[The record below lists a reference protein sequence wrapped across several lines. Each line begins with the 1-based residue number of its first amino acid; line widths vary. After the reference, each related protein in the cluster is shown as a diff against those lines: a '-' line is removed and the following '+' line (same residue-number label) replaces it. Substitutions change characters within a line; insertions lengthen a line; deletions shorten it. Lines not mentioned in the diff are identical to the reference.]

1 MDFDTFHRRAHEAFR
16 SIPREFREGVDG
28 LTVRAEALPHPTR
41 SDIYTLG
48 QCLTES
54 YPSDWSGPDTLRS
67 VVVLY
72 HGSFR
77 ALARLDPDFD
87 WDGELWETLT
97 HELRHHLETLARDD
111 TLEGVDY
118 AMEEAFARARGE
130 EFDPFYYQAGEEVA
144 PGLFQVE
151 YDFFLEM
158 VREPGELEGESHLSF
173 AWHGQPYRVPLP
185 RALGD
190 LHYLWVTGVD
200 VGPGTLQLV
209 LLRRRSWLEHL
220 KGLTG
225 GGEWEVLESTAR
237 ARGEEG

>member
-1 MDFDTFHRRAHEAFR
+1 
-16 SIPREFREGVDG
+16 
-28 LTVRAEALPHPTR
+28 
-41 SDIYTLG
+41 
-48 QCLTES
+48 
-54 YPSDWSGPDTLRS
+54 

-77 ALARLDPDFD
+77 ALARLDPNFD